1 MSIVRTSA
9 FFELAT
15 SANSGYSISPNPV
28 AFPLAV
34 ELCTTTTKV
43 AAQTE
48 LTADLRGNAACD
60 FAREAS
66 RTWGSSALGA
76 AWPCLQRAQS
86 ITQDQALLLKAS
98 HPRLSTRQ
106 GIIRR
111 KRVLSLNGWQ

>member
-98 HPRLSTRQ
+98 HLGFQHAKVSS
-106 GIIRR
+106 GA
-111 KRVLSLNGWQ
+111 SEY